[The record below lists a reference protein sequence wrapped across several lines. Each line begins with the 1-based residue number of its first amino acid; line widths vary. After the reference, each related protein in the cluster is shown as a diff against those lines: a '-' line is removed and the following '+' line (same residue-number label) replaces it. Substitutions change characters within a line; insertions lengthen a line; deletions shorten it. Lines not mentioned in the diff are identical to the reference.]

1 MGSKSTA
8 LWTVFRV
15 SRTSSQCK
23 QIRCLWHIKDW
34 IVWIVGLV
42 PTFWSIVPAFIRII
56 SYLVILVGSELA
68 VLAASHWLATA
79 SAAQVVLHPFTFDC
93 ADVPTGVTSVTM
105 ARCMRS
111 LAELSGAVG
120 QPYLF
125 PSWWRKNT
133 KKGYTL
139 RKHVQK
145 DQVCRQLSSDIC
157 SSFCGFS
164 LWETMMTM
172 MDTSHKRA
180 LPASFGPNSSQWP
193 KGRWALIRVVLVLAV
208 K

>member
-111 LAELSGAVG
+111 LAELWGSHIFSQADGGKTQRRA
-120 QPYLF
+120 
-125 PSWWRKNT
+125 T
-133 KKGYTL
+133 
-139 RKHVQK
+139 H
-145 DQVCRQLSSDIC
+145 
-157 SSFCGFS
+157 CGN
-164 LWETMMTM
+164 MC
-172 MDTSHKRA
+172 KRIKCA
-180 LPASFGPNSSQWP
+180 GN
-193 KGRWALIRVVLVLAV
+193 
-208 K
+208 